1 MNEQVSPSS
10 QSNTKLPP
18 GALILLPVRNMVLF
32 PGVVMP
38 LTVGRPRSQAAAQ
51 EALRGER
58 PIGIVLQTDPTVD
71 EPGDEQ
77 LHRIGTVAEIL
88 RYVTAPDGTHHL
100 IVRGTRRFRI
110 QSFLPGYPFVT
121 AQVEEIGESEV
132 LTPEIEGRVQLL
144 RQRAHEAMQLLPNV
158 PAELVAGLDGVQ
170 SASALAD
177 FVANLMDIKPSDK
190 QDILE
195 TFDVKTRLEKTI
207 RFLTERIQVLRIS
220 KEIGEQTQETL
231 STQQREHILREQM
244 RQIQRQLGESDD
256 RSAELEELKRAIE
269 SAGMPKEVEDQ
280 AKKELRRLERMPDAA
295 GEYSMIRTYLDWLI
309 ELPWSKLAD
318 ERIDIQEAQIGRA
331 HV

>member
-88 RYVTAPDGTHHL
+88 RYVTAPVGTHHL

-110 QSFLPGYPFVT
+110 QSFLPGYPFLT
-121 AQVEEIGESEV
+121 A
-132 LTPEIEGRVQLL
+132 
-144 RQRAHEAMQLLPNV
+144 
-158 PAELVAGLDGVQ
+158 
-170 SASALAD
+170 
-177 FVANLMDIKPSDK
+177 
-190 QDILE
+190 
-195 TFDVKTRLEKTI
+195 
-207 RFLTERIQVLRIS
+207 
-220 KEIGEQTQETL
+220 
-231 STQQREHILREQM
+231 
-244 RQIQRQLGESDD
+244 
-256 RSAELEELKRAIE
+256 
-269 SAGMPKEVEDQ
+269 
-280 AKKELRRLERMPDAA
+280 
-295 GEYSMIRTYLDWLI
+295 
-309 ELPWSKLAD
+309 
-318 ERIDIQEAQIGRA
+318 
-331 HV
+331 